1 MSKKIFLF
9 NIKYKNKRFAI
20 YSDNFMQ
27 KHFLQILEDN
37 SLCYPEKEDYLFLDE
52 IFNVKE
58 IYKVYSISKSVE
70 FEPKVIDKEDGKIL
84 KKDTYDLKQDD
95 EPQVRVSYEETPY
108 GVRFIKR
115 MDGKEGT
122 VIFVKNNDEVRKFL
136 DVKDPSFEDVRIAIL
151 NNSNIPEKF
160 KKIAIEYVDEIE
172 RNNPRQNLAI
182 LYYNICN
189 LRNIK
194 IPDSSNECIQGYFH
208 KFKKEIAV
216 SDNDNASLA
225 FKHELT
231 HATYSIDVEL
241 GNTHIIKDIMHP
253 TLTPENK
260 MIVIGMSINE
270 GLTDNRRAE
279 ISGKTLSNK
288 NKMSYEQFQDE
299 MQICS
304 KLIGISTEELLN
316 NNIKFFMDRMY
327 EKGIDN
333 IGTIVS
339 LMDANLNGII
349 RGEVQ
354 IENAEAI
361 RLAIYSL
368 IFENFIKNAI
378 EEGKTSD
385 EIYKSVLELLDSGY
399 IQDRVKKEPETAE
412 HYYLYSQLKLRRNIM
427 SFVNELLKNENMPV
441 KDIEELFKEYSTFEN
456 SEIKELAL
464 NEDVEKM
471 IKDLCIYINHKS
483 EIKVGYAIVKE
494 DGTFSIISSENLI
507 ENKNV
512 KSWEYMKKLLETD
525 KMEISIDDGSNIS
538 FDIKADDIKLERRIT
553 DVVEE
558 DEKDKMK
565 NIYVQKD
572 SNGNESRYYYINTID
587 RKKVFFDC
595 NMKRID
601 LTLEKDDDRDSK

>member
-9 NIKYKNKRFAI
+9 NIKYENKRFAI
-20 YSDNFMQ
+20 YSDIFMQ
-27 KHFLQILEDN
+27 KHFLQILDDN
-37 SLCYPEKEDYLFLDE
+37 SLCYPEKEDYIFLDK

-58 IYKVYSISKSVE
+58 IHKVYSISKSVE
-70 FEPKVIDKEDGKIL
+70 FESKVLDNEDGKIV
-84 KKDTYDLKQDD
+84 KKDTFDLKQDD
-95 EPQVRVSYEETPY
+95 EPQIGISYEETPY

-115 MDGKEGT
+115 INEEKGT
-122 VIFVKNNDEVRKFL
+122 IIFCENNDEVRKYL
-136 DVKDPSFEDVRIAIL
+136 DVKKPSFEDVRTAIL

-160 KKIAIEYVDEIE
+160 KRIAIEYVDEIE
-172 RNNPRQNLAI
+172 RNNPRQDLAI
-182 LYYNICN
+182 LYYNIYN

-194 IPDSSNECIQGYFH
+194 TLDSSNELIRGYFD

-216 SDNDNASLA
+216 SDNDNALVA

-231 HATYSIDVEL
+231 HATYSVDVEL
-241 GNTHIIKDIMHP
+241 GDTHITKDIIHP

-279 ISGKTLSNK
+279 ISGKTLSDK
-288 NKMSYEQFQDE
+288 DQMSYEQFQDE

-304 KLIGISTEELLN
+304 RLIGVSTEELLN

-333 IGTIVS
+333 ISTIVS
-339 LMDANLNGII
+339 LMDANLNGIV

-354 IENAEAI
+354 IEDAEAI
-361 RLAIYSL
+361 RLAVYSL

-378 EEGKTSD
+378 EEGKSSD
-385 EIYKSVLELLDSGY
+385 EIYKSALKLLDSGY
-399 IQDRVKKEPETAE
+399 IQNRMNKEPETAK
-412 HYYLYSQLKLRRNIM
+412 HYLYRQLELRRNIM
-427 SFVNELLKNENMPV
+427 SFVNALLENENMPV
-441 KDIEELFKEYSTFEN
+441 KDIEELFKEYSTFEKL
-456 SEIKELAL
+456 EIKELAL
-464 NEDVEKM
+464 NEDVEEM
-471 IKDLCIYINHKS
+471 IKDLCIYTNHKD
-483 EIKVGYAIVKE
+483 EIKFGYALVKE

-507 ENKNV
+507 ENKDV

-525 KMEISIDDGSNIS
+525 KMEISMEDGSNIS
-538 FDIKADDIKLERRIT
+538 FHIKADDIKLERRIT
-553 DVVEE
+553 DIVEE

-565 NIYVQKD
+565 NIYVQRD
-572 SNGNESRYYYINTID
+572 SNGNENRYYYINTID
-587 RKKVFFDC
+587 RKKVFFDF

-601 LTLEKDDDRDSK
+601 LTLLKDSR

>member
-27 KHFLQILEDN
+27 RHFLQILDDN
-37 SLCYPEKEDYLFLDE
+37 SLCYPEKEDYIFLDE

-58 IYKVYSISKSVE
+58 IHKVYSISKSVE
-70 FEPKVIDKEDGKIL
+70 FEPKVIDKEDGKII
-84 KKDTYDLKQDD
+84 KKDTSDLKQDD
-95 EPQVRVSYEETPY
+95 EPQIGISYEETPY
-108 GVRFIKR
+108 EVRFIKR
-115 MDGKEGT
+115 IKGEEGT
-122 VIFVKNNDEVRKFL
+122 IIFCENNDEVRKFL
-136 DVKDPSFEDVRIAIL
+136 DVKNPSFEDVRIAIL

-172 RNNPRQNLAI
+172 RNNPSQDLAI
-182 LYYNICN
+182 LYYNIYN

-194 IPDSSNECIQGYFH
+194 TPDSSNEIIQGYFD

-216 SDNDNASLA
+216 SANDNTLLV

-231 HATYSIDVEL
+231 HATYSVDVEL
-241 GNTHIIKDIMHP
+241 GDTHIIKDIIHP
-253 TLTPENK
+253 TLTRENK

-270 GLTDNRRAE
+270 GLTDNHRTE
-279 ISGKTLSNK
+279 ITGKTLSNK
-288 NKMSYEQFQDE
+288 DKMSYEQFQDE

-304 KLIGISTEELLN
+304 KLIGVSTEELLN

-339 LMDANLNGII
+339 LMDTNLNGMI

-354 IENAEAI
+354 IENVEAI
-361 RLAIYSL
+361 RLVVYSL

-385 EIYKSVLELLDSGY
+385 EIYKSALELLDSGY
-399 IQDRVKKEPETAE
+399 IQNRMKKEPETAK
-412 HYYLYSQLKLRRNIM
+412 HYLYRQLELRRNIM
-427 SFVNELLKNENMPV
+427 SFVNSLLENENMPV

-456 SEIKELAL
+456 LEIKKLAL

-471 IKDLCIYINHKS
+471 IKDLCIYINHKG
-483 EIKVGYAIVKE
+483 EIKFGYAIVKE

-525 KMEISIDDGSNIS
+525 EMEISMEDGSNIS

-558 DEKDKMK
+558 EEKDKMK

-587 RKKVFFDC
+587 RKKVFFDF
-595 NMKRID
+595 NMKKID
-601 LTLEKDDDRDSK
+601 LTLEKDDAREGR